1 MLEHL
6 RIENFAIIEHLN
18 VDFVNGMNVIVGQTG
33 AGKTIIIEALELL
46 IGKRAEFSKVKDE
59 SKKAVVEASFLFDE
73 EFINQHIYLND
84 YLEDNRLIVT
94 RILTP
99 SKQSQVRI
107 NGEIVS
113 INILKKL
120 MENVIDIFSQG
131 DASFLFNPV
140 TQLNLI
146 DEFSIDENLKVQKE
160 NYQKA
165 YFSYQSKLKEIDEF
179 KKTNEM
185 NMLDYYQFQVKEIES
200 YHLKENE
207 IEDLNYQKEN
217 LSKYE
222 TLENDFDEFNKFCY
236 NSQFSI
242 KDVLDSLLN
251 HIERLKNSQLA
262 LQANQAYQ
270 DILSLENSL
279 DELFNEH
286 DKLDFSI
293 ENLDR
298 INSRLFELTTL
309 TRKYGKSTNEILS
322 ALNNFKA
329 KLEQIENYD
338 TILKQ
343 KEEELN
349 NLISNLTLQAEKLT
363 KLRQQAARELE
374 KEVNSQLD
382 DLGLLKDGF
391 KIEFGKVDFS
401 NLGQDKVAY
410 KVALNKGGK
419 FLELK
424 NAVSGGENS
433 RLNLALKVVFN
444 KAKVNDTLIFDEI
457 DTGISGEI
465 AFKAAKKMFEISK
478 SSSIIVITHLVQV
491 LSFADQGFIVY
502 KKEEQGITSSHIQ
515 AISKEQLIEQ
525 MALIISN
532 NKLSPASLQAS
543 NELYNEAQKYKSKYK
558 N

>member
-146 DEFSIDENLKVQKE
+146 DEFSLDENLKVQKE

-207 IEDLNYQKEN
+207 IEDLNYQKEY
-217 LSKYE
+217 LS
-222 TLENDFDEFNKFCY
+222 
-236 NSQFSI
+236 
-242 KDVLDSLLN
+242 
-251 HIERLKNSQLA
+251 
-262 LQANQAYQ
+262 
-270 DILSLENSL
+270 
-279 DELFNEH
+279 
-286 DKLDFSI
+286 
-293 ENLDR
+293 
-298 INSRLFELTTL
+298 
-309 TRKYGKSTNEILS
+309 
-322 ALNNFKA
+322 
-329 KLEQIENYD
+329 
-338 TILKQ
+338 
-343 KEEELN
+343 
-349 NLISNLTLQAEKLT
+349 
-363 KLRQQAARELE
+363 
-374 KEVNSQLD
+374 
-382 DLGLLKDGF
+382 
-391 KIEFGKVDFS
+391 
-401 NLGQDKVAY
+401 
-410 KVALNKGGK
+410 
-419 FLELK
+419 
-424 NAVSGGENS
+424 
-433 RLNLALKVVFN
+433 
-444 KAKVNDTLIFDEI
+444 
-457 DTGISGEI
+457 
-465 AFKAAKKMFEISK
+465 
-478 SSSIIVITHLVQV
+478 
-491 LSFADQGFIVY
+491 
-502 KKEEQGITSSHIQ
+502 
-515 AISKEQLIEQ
+515 
-525 MALIISN
+525 
-532 NKLSPASLQAS
+532 
-543 NELYNEAQKYKSKYK
+543 
-558 N
+558 

>member
-146 DEFSIDENLKVQKE
+146 DEFSLDENLKVQKE

-433 RLNLALKVVFN
+433 RLNLTLKVVFN

>member
-73 EFINQHIYLND
+73 KFINQHIYLND

>member
-146 DEFSIDENLKVQKE
+146 DEFSLDESLKVQKE

-251 HIERLKNSQLA
+251 RIERLKNSQLA

-391 KIEFGKVDFS
+391 KIEFEKVDFS

-433 RLNLALKVVFN
+433 RLNLTLKVVFN

>member
-6 RIENFAIIEHLN
+6 RIKNFAIIEHLN

-73 EFINQHIYLND
+73 KFINQHIYLND

-146 DEFSIDENLKVQKE
+146 DEFSLDENLKVQKE

-251 HIERLKNSQLA
+251 RIERLKNSQLA
-262 LQANQAYQ
+262 SQANQAYQ

-309 TRKYGKSTNEILS
+309 TRKYGKSTDEILS

-391 KIEFGKVDFS
+391 KIEFEKVDFS

>member
-146 DEFSIDENLKVQKE
+146 DEFSLDENLKVQKE

-217 LSKYE
+217 LSTYE

-251 HIERLKNSQLA
+251 RIERLKNSQLA
-262 LQANQAYQ
+262 SQANQAYQ